1 MRLFD
6 RSAAKLA
13 AGPTLVLSAD
23 PGPALLDAAR
33 LYDPGVRHWN
43 LLGRL
48 VFSNGVLLF
57 GPAEVTPGVAQEAG
71 LPAGTGVAWYA
82 QAALQGHGKRRSH
95 EAKRSDGERLVRGL
109 AVRLGGS
116 THPAP
121 LRPGLALLT
130 SVYSE
135 QALATDQVIEVLR
148 PYGGNFGVEDE
159 SADSYGLTGKGTYFY
174 VAYWSP
180 RLYREEDAPPAVATM
195 RSGPLHHWDL
205 HTGTSSGHAARELVQ
220 KVGEATFALARESGG
235 VALDMFGFRIT
246 STDDL
251 LPR

>member
-6 RSAAKLA
+6 RSAGKLA
-13 AGPTLVLSAD
+13 AGPTLLLSAD

-57 GPAEVTPGVAQEAG
+57 GPVEVTPGVAQEAG

-82 QAALQGHGKRRSH
+82 RAALQGHRERRSH
-95 EAKRSDGERLVRGL
+95 EAKQYDGERLVRGL
-109 AVRLGGS
+109 AARLGGT
-116 THPAP
+116 THPARLQP
-121 LRPGLALLT
+121 ELALLT

-135 QALATDQVIEVLR
+135 QAVATDQVIEVLR
-148 PYGGNFGVEDE
+148 PYGGNFRVEDE
-159 SADSYGLTGKGTYFY
+159 SADSYSLTGKGTYFY

-180 RLYREEDAPPAVATM
+180 RLYREQNAPPAVGAM

-205 HTGTSSGHAARELVQ
+205 HTGTSPRHAARELVH
-220 KVGEATFALARESGG
+220 KVGEATLALASESGG
-235 VALDMFGFRIT
+235 VALDMLGFPIT
-246 STDDL
+246 STADL